1 MLTFSSEIHVK
12 PECDRVSVLSLLND
26 WFLASQLSSK
36 WLSKKQ
42 CSPFDIYKNEPEFCD
57 SIPGITVDVM
67 NEPDFLL
74 VQFQTENEEFIRN
87 TFCIFREQTE
97 EYQQTF
103 YVGETLDA
111 KKFGATFD
119 AAHACLYAR
128 EIVQHIFWNDYQEE
142 FDGNIIN
149 SDRTIFLTGSNIK
162 DYIPVLTGAGKEHAN
177 PFLYVPYKVADM
189 VQKFERPFVGQLHI
203 LAEGSPLTAGKI
215 TELSDGQAVPT
226 DSIFLKWHDGT
237 VKQVSEVD
245 TALSD
250 IDKVVDKIQL
260 DLQDVLSSCERNER
274 FSISHLRE
282 EKLLS
287 KLGTDPDL
295 SAVFDSIIKDKEH
308 EIANLSQEVTALRKQ
323 LHEEKIK
330 ADALQNSYSKSESD
344 GQEGMFELTEVPKYD
359 HEIEDIILR
368 VLEKERDGMSSDPT
382 LIRSRKYHVLCD
394 ILAHNFPSD
403 TGTELEQLIKEVF
416 ATGRLTRDG
425 IGRLQSAGFT
435 VEKNDR
441 QAHYKI
447 AWKGDDRY
455 VSTYA
460 ATASDYRSGKNA
472 ASDYVNLCLGY

>member
-12 PECDRVSVLSLLND
+12 PECDRVSVLSLLSD

-42 CSPFDIYKNEPEFCD
+42 CSPFDIYKNEPEFKE

-67 NEPDFLL
+67 NEPEFLL

-87 TFCIFREQTE
+87 TFCIFREAQG

-203 LAEGSPLTAGKI
+203 LAEGSPLMAGKI
-215 TELSDGQAVPT
+215 SELSDGQAVLA

-237 VKQVSEVD
+237 VKQVAEAD

-250 IDKVVDKIQL
+250 IDKVVDKVQL
-260 DLQDVLSSCERNER
+260 DLQDVLSSGERNER
-274 FSISHLRE
+274 FSISYLRE

-323 LHEEKIK
+323 LHEEKTK

-460 ATASDYRSGKNA
+460 ATSSDHRSGKNA

>member
-1 MLTFSSEIHVK
+1 M
-12 PECDRVSVLSLLND
+12 
-26 WFLASQLSSK
+26 A
-36 WLSKKQ
+36 
-42 CSPFDIYKNEPEFCD
+42 
-57 SIPGITVDVM
+57 
-67 NEPDFLL
+67 
-74 VQFQTENEEFIRN
+74 
-87 TFCIFREQTE
+87 
-97 EYQQTF
+97 
-103 YVGETLDA
+103 
-111 KKFGATFD
+111 
-119 AAHACLYAR
+119 
-128 EIVQHIFWNDYQEE
+128 
-142 FDGNIIN
+142 
-149 SDRTIFLTGSNIK
+149 
-162 DYIPVLTGAGKEHAN
+162 
-177 PFLYVPYKVADM
+177 
-189 VQKFERPFVGQLHI
+189 
-203 LAEGSPLTAGKI
+203 
-215 TELSDGQAVPT
+215 
-226 DSIFLKWHDGT
+226 
-237 VKQVSEVD
+237 
-245 TALSD
+245 
-250 IDKVVDKIQL
+250 
-260 DLQDVLSSCERNER
+260 
-274 FSISHLRE
+274 
-282 EKLLS
+282 
-287 KLGTDPDL
+287 
-295 SAVFDSIIKDKEH
+295 
-308 EIANLSQEVTALRKQ
+308 ALRKQ

-330 ADALQNSYSKSESD
+330 ADALQSSYSKSESD